1 MKVKYVPF
9 PDSGEKWA
17 PPTFHSI
24 ESLLWIDSE
33 RTILRNNHPSQ
44 TKLEL
49 APTLGHHVEKVEIRR
64 PLVNLEV
71 LHGLVDAP
79 AKDSG
84 LDDQLAPGYQCWRGF
99 PSSRWAIKPRSLHLQ
114 GPDIHLQEHL
124 LSHLN
129 IYLLQWQ
136 KLSFKALSFGEGCSE
151 YSNYE
156 K

>member
-1 MKVKYVPF
+1 M
-9 PDSGEKWA
+9 
-17 PPTFHSI
+17 
-24 ESLLWIDSE
+24 DSE
-33 RTILRNNHPSQ
+33 RTVLRSDQPSQ
-44 TKLEL
+44 TNLEL
-49 APTLGHHVEKVEIRR
+49 PPTLGHHVEKVEIRR
-64 PLVNLEV
+64 PLVNLDV
-71 LHGLVDAP
+71 LHGLVDAT

-84 LDDQLAPGYQCWRGF
+84 LDDQLAPGYQCRRGP
-99 PSSRWAIKPRSLHLQ
+99 PSSLWAIQPRSLHLP

>member
-1 MKVKYVPF
+1 MSRFRILVKNGLPPHFIRLKV
-9 PDSGEKWA
+9 SSE
-17 PPTFHSI
+17 
-24 ESLLWIDSE
+24 WIQNE
-33 RTILRNNHPSQ
+33 QFFEVTNPL
-44 TKLEL
+44 KLP
-49 APTLGHHVEKVEIRR
+49 PTLGHHVEKVEIRR
-64 PLVNLEV
+64 PLVNLDV

-84 LDDQLAPGYQCWRGF
+84 LDDQLAPGYQCRRGP
-99 PSSRWAIKPRSLHLQ
+99 PSSLWAIQPRSLHLP